1 MCQKV
6 RHETAFPLSTSVSSA
21 QTQHQV
27 QRRLLLNVIIRQS
40 APILQLLTRENQTL
54 LLGRDT
60 LLILNL
66 RLHILNGVIG
76 LHIQSD
82 GLSRQSLDE
91 NLHRTAAQAQ
101 HQMQSRLFLNVIAA
115 QRTPILQLL
124 SGEDQTL
131 LLGRNAL
138 LVLNLG
144 LHVLD
149 RIIRLH
155 VERDRPSR
163 EGLDED
169 LHRTTAQTEDEV
181 QRRLLLN
188 VIIREG
194 SPILEL
200 FARENQT
207 LLLGRDSLLIL
218 NL

>member
-66 RLHILNGVIG
+66 RLHI
-76 LHIQSD
+76 QSD

-101 HQMQSRLFLNVIAA
+101 HQMQSRLFLSVIVA

-124 SGEDQTL
+124 SRENEAL